1 MGSRGHLPSPPDSCR
16 SVNPIRTRGTDY
28 ATHITTERIPR
39 IFRPSAG
46 SDKVAFFCTQQNYQV
61 FILHFKKS
69 NFSHSSGEIKCGL
82 RMLPYSFQYPYY
94 FVLQVWK
101 VRKVVTY
108 INFYLL
114 DKNFFNSYIYF
125 ASLFLLNFVYSK
137 ETTRIRRYLPIYFDI
152 TE

>member
-1 MGSRGHLPSPPDSCR
+1 LYQFIFRFSDQRRYSHTVSLNHPEPAEPWGQGGICLPPDFCR
-16 SVNPIRTRGTDY
+16 FVNPIRTEGADY
-28 ATHITTERIPR
+28 ATHITTERTPR

-94 FVLQVWK
+94 FVLQV
-101 VRKVVTY
+101 
-108 INFYLL
+108 
-114 DKNFFNSYIYF
+114 
-125 ASLFLLNFVYSK
+125 
-137 ETTRIRRYLPIYFDI
+137 
-152 TE
+152 